1 MPALAVAE
9 RLRAAGAEVVFVG
22 GERAEAELVP
32 AAGYELRTI
41 RVEGLSRTNPLRAA
55 RALLRAGAAV
65 GAASRILAEL
75 RPAAVLGGGGYV
87 AGPVGLAALARRIP
101 LVLTEA
107 DSHLGITNRLLA
119 PRARRVCLAFPIEGR
134 DGPRYRRD
142 RAPGAPAGDRRR
154 RRPRALR
161 PRATGAH
168 ACSSSAARSA
178 RGRSTRPPSRRFAPR
193 PSASCTPP
201 ATRDHAAL
209 APRVDGE
216 HYDLRPYIDDFG
228 EALAAC
234 DLCVARAGGSIF
246 EIAAAGKPAILVP
259 YPYASADHQT
269 ANARWMARRGR
280 GGRRA
285 RRRADGGAPGH
296 RGRRAARRPVAAGG
310 DGGARRRRWPG
321 PTRRRRSPTSAR
333 RRAAERAAVAMSAAL
348 GGPAAALRRH
358 RRGGDERPGADR
370 RRARRD
376 GHRLGPGARP
386 TSSACARPGS
396 RRSSATTPPTCRR
409 RRRRARRLD
418 GDRRARTPSARR
430 RASAGCARST
440 AARCSAS

>member
-9 RLRAAGAEVVFVG
+9 RLRAAGAEVTFVG

-32 AAGYELRTI
+32 AAGYELRPI

-134 DGPRYRRD
+134 SGRTRGRYVVTGR
-142 RAPGAPAGDRRR
+142 PVPAPATDVG
-154 RRPRALR
+154 
-161 PRATGAH
+161 
-168 ACSSSAARSA
+168 AARA
-178 RGRSTRPPSRRFAPR
+178 RFGLEPGDLCVLVFGGSLGSRTINEAAVEAFRAAPFR
-193 PSASCTPP
+193 VLHA
-201 ATRDHAAL
+201 AGTRDHAAL
-209 APRVDGE
+209 APRVEGD
-216 HYDLRPYIDDFG
+216 HYDLRPYIDNFG

-259 YPYASADHQT
+259 YPHASADHQT
-269 ANARWMARRGR
+269 ANARWMA
-280 GGRRA
+280 
-285 RRRADGGAPGH
+285 GAGAAIVVPDAELT
-296 RGRRAARRPVAAGG
+296 AARLGSEVGALLGDPSRLAAM
-310 DGGARRRRWPG
+310 A
-321 PTRRRRSPTSAR
+321 SA
-333 RRAAERAAVAMSAAL
+333 SAAL
-348 GGPAAALRRH
+348 ARPDAAQAVADAVLAAAAHGPRE
-358 RRGGDERPGADR
+358 GQ
-370 RRARRD
+370 AR
-376 GHRLGPGARP
+376 
-386 TSSACARPGS
+386 
-396 RRSSATTPPTCRR
+396 
-409 RRRRARRLD
+409 
-418 GDRRARTPSARR
+418 
-430 RASAGCARST
+430 
-440 AARCSAS
+440 